1 MEPLNKYKS
10 IFIKNTLKFKEELS
24 SFFSELTFTLEETD
38 LQDNIDNYISN
49 YFYDI
54 SPILL
59 KIVTFV
65 ISLEKPIILFKDLDL
80 SPLLQN
86 PLHRESIHNYLYILY
101 FCSYQYLTH
110 HPEKE
115 LTDEDTSAYKEIVS
129 SYYQSKQSTTV
140 PQETESSSD
149 STESNSAFAG
159 LPGLGG
165 LFGDNSGMFGNLV
178 GNIAKDVMSEI
189 NVNDLGNPSDL
200 LSNPMDLLGMITGKG
215 GKNNKLSNLFNTITE
230 KITKTMESSDI
241 DQEQLVNEAK
251 SFMGNMGGLGGL
263 SGLSGLGGLGNVAN
277 TMKVSQTQE
286 RLRKKLEARKQLAA
300 TNSTNTT
307 EIPVNSQQNNTSS
320 THSSKKKKNKKKRK
334 KKH

>member
-1 MEPLNKYKS
+1 MEPLDKYKS

-24 SFFSELTFTLEETD
+24 SFFPKLTFTLEETE
-38 LQDNIDNYISN
+38 LQDTIDNYISN

-59 KIVTFV
+59 KIVTFS
-65 ISLEKPIILFKDLDL
+65 ISLEKPIILFNDLDL

-115 LTDEDTSAYKEIVS
+115 LTEEDTSCYETVVS
-129 SYYQSKQSTTV
+129 SYYQSKQSTSKTV
-140 PQETESSSD
+140 PTETDSSESAD
-149 STESNSAFAG
+149 TNSAFNG

-165 LFGDNSGMFGNLV
+165 LFGDNSGIFGNLV

-189 NVNDLGNPSDL
+189 NMNDLGNPSEL

-230 KITKTMESSDI
+230 KITKTMESSEI

-263 SGLSGLGGLGNVAN
+263 GNLTKTMNLS
-277 TMKVSQTQE
+277 KTQD
-286 RLRKKLEARKQLAA
+286 RLRKKLEARKQL
-300 TNSTNTT
+300 
-307 EIPVNSQQNNTSS
+307 
-320 THSSKKKKNKKKRK
+320 
-334 KKH
+334 